1 MANPMQLE
9 AHGGEVYCTKFSP
22 CGNFIASAGHDRLI
36 HMWDVFNGCQNLGS
50 CKGHKNAVLDLKWSP
65 DSSNLFTAS
74 ADKSAVMWDT
84 YNFSRARTYRGH
96 ESHINSLDLSGK
108 DDLVTGS
115 DDCTVKLWDNR
126 IRKHTASFNIG
137 Y

>member
-1 MANPMQLE
+1 MQLE

-96 ESHINSLDLSGK
+96 ESHINSYI
-108 DDLVTGS
+108 VT
-115 DDCTVKLWDNR
+115 
-126 IRKHTASFNIG
+126 
-137 Y
+137 